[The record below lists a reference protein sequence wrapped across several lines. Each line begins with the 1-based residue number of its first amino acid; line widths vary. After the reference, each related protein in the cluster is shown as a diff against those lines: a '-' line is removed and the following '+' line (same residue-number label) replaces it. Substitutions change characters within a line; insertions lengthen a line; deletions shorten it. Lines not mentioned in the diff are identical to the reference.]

1 MVSKPHHVI
10 FSYFRK
16 NKQYIYFMYKCKGGK
31 YMGNTYDDDDTY
43 DIEVMEYD
51 PSYTDDSFF
60 IIDSN

>member
-1 MVSKPHHVI
+1 
-10 FSYFRK
+10 
-16 NKQYIYFMYKCKGGK
+16 
-31 YMGNTYDDDDTY
+31 MGNTYDDDDTY